1 MIQTEIEESLKN
13 LNVSNDD
20 FSELVIRLLDYGVI
34 NRDESQ
40 IEALLYDRYLQC
52 SELVEDYLS
61 VLKVRIQHE
70 RKFCFI
76 RVFPPGAVVPGMLDD
91 EQNAFNS
98 GFRAKPSQ
106 QEVAVIL
113 ALRVEYEK
121 ALREGKVDDKG
132 SVMLPL
138 EGLAIALKNLLKRS
152 LPESMAERRLIFK
165 RLRQLRLIQFNPEV
179 DFDNS
184 ESWIRIQ
191 PAITS
196 FVNDEVLGHL
206 YPQDETTPS
215 TVSNDIN
222 NSADLNQENSDV
234 L

>member
-206 YPQDETTPS
+206 YPQDETTPP
-215 TVSNDIN
+215 TASNDIN